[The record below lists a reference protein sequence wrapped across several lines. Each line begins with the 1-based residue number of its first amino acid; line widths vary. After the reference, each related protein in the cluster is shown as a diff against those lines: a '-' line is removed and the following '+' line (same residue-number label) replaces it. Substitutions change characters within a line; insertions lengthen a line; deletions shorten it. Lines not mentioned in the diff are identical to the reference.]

1 MFDIYIYIYVQ
12 QHRVDR
18 LIIPMQIIKGR
29 KLSSTSL
36 IKVGNNEKTAMVIK
50 MIEKHSK
57 INEARN

>member
-1 MFDIYIYIYVQ
+1 
-12 QHRVDR
+12 
-18 LIIPMQIIKGR
+18 MQIIKGR

-36 IKVGNNEKTAMVIK
+36 MKVGNNEKTAMVIK